1 MDRIA
6 KWSQGVDTICVLC
19 KSADEDRDHLFFT
32 CSYSSQVWEN
42 LARGIMG
49 DSYTNLWSSIIP
61 LLTVRGMER
70 RKRFCLRYAFQVAV
84 YALWRER
91 NRVKHGEKLMP
102 WTVLRKILDKGVRN
116 KLSILQANRVKGM
129 ERGLQT
135 WFGARD

>member
-1 MDRIA
+1 
-6 KWSQGVDTICVLC
+6 
-19 KSADEDRDHLFFT
+19 
-32 CSYSSQVWEN
+32 
-42 LARGIMG
+42 
-49 DSYTNLWSSIIP
+49 
-61 LLTVRGMER
+61 MER
-70 RKRFCLRYAFQVAV
+70 RKSFCLRYAFQVAV